1 MKNRFNILY
10 NPVAT
15 WKNIKSKN
23 FTVSQVYLR
32 VLIVMALLPPLFA
45 FIGAVYSG
53 WRIGN
58 EEPVKLTWDSAL
70 HISIAAYIAIL
81 IGAYIF
87 SRLIHWMA
95 KTYGSKATIADCFA
109 LVVYSCI
116 PLFLVSILSAYPL
129 LWLDLLLTLIA
140 IAFSV
145 RLLFLGTP
153 IMMDIDE
160 EKAFFFS
167 NSIITVG
174 LVMVVGGLA
183 ISVLFWANGVGPIF
197 TR

>member
-15 WKNIKSKN
+15 WENIKSKD
-23 FTVSQVYLR
+23 FTVTQVYLR
-32 VLIVMALLPPLFA
+32 VLIVMAAIPPLFA

-70 HISIAAYIAIL
+70 SISIAAYIAIL
-81 IGAYIF
+81 FGAYIF
-87 SRLIHWMA
+87 SWLIHWMT
-95 KTYGSKATIADCFA
+95 KTYGSKARFADCFA

-129 LWLDLLLTLIA
+129 LWLDLLFTLVA
-140 IAFSV
+140 IAFSI

-153 IMMDIDE
+153 IMMGIDE

-167 NSIITVG
+167 NSIITIA
-174 LVMVVGGLA
+174 LVMVVGGLT

-197 TR
+197 TN